1 VTEQDQ
7 FGTTPVTLRYPH
19 RLCAPA
25 DKNDEGIVDPVP
37 HLVGYETLRT
47 PFVRQTNLA
56 IVNQFG
62 TTMIDLTRRDV
73 LMVPSAKDLVSTPPP
88 LPQPTIDHFQCYRT
102 KRAKGAPRF
111 VKLNVQVSD
120 QLEGDTIITLVK
132 PYRLCVPA
140 NKNDE
145 SPDSPNHPG
154 LLLCYKSKSAVR
166 FGTVDAHVRNQFGT
180 DDLTLIHRRELCV
193 PSARQ

>member
-1 VTEQDQ
+1 M
-7 FGTTPVTLRYPH
+7 FGTQSETLRYPH

-25 DKNDEGIVDPVP
+25 DKNGEGIIDPVS

-47 PFVRQTNLA
+47 PFAKQTNLT

-73 LMVPSAKDLVSTPPP
+73 LMVPSAKTLVAPPPPP
-88 LPQPTIDHFQCYRT
+88 LVSPTIDHYQCYRT
-102 KRAKGAPRF
+102 KRSQGAPRF
-111 VKLNVQVSD
+111 VKLTATVTD
-120 QLEGDTIITLVK
+120 QLETAVPITLVK

-145 SPDSPNHPG
+145 NPDAPSHTG
-154 LLLCYKSKSAVR
+154 LLLCYKSKSGVR
-166 FGTVDAHVRNQFGT
+166 
-180 DDLTLIHRRELCV
+180 
-193 PSARQ
+193 